1 MVDVLLRLPR
11 IVSLT
16 FALPLLVST
25 FQVVQFPPDPDASP
39 YADEDSQFPRT
50 WRAAESVLSRVEAL
64 KVQEIDALWR
74 ITPLLPVCSNLRSL
88 ELTGEG
94 LASPGGGIASLS
106 EVLKAVTTLRC
117 LRFSTQDTFPD
128 LDLSPIVPSDPVR
141 PDYPPL
147 TTLSLSA
154 AYLHASWLPFSALF
168 ATSLTSLAF
177 ESTESDEEN
186 FSPAAAPPFDFT
198 GTIFPR
204 LASLTLSP
212 FRSVT
217 APILLSA
224 KKENLPQLVNLS
236 LGMHF
241 FSHKL
246 VDELD
251 LASDAVL
258 FDHAKRLLPR
268 QNGIRIF
275 DKYWSLPTRALKKA
289 RPLGIETTSTSVFP
303 AESLVE
309 EDGIDGMRNDLPK
322 AINRA
327 IDFLLL
333 SSQRASASGS
343 NTEWRR
349 LGGLLRDVELE
360 RAAMRC

>member
-1 MVDVLLRLPR
+1 
-11 IVSLT
+11 
-16 FALPLLVST
+16 
-25 FQVVQFPPDPDASP
+25 
-39 YADEDSQFPRT
+39 
-50 WRAAESVLSRVEAL
+50 
-64 KVQEIDALWR
+64 
-74 ITPLLPVCSNLRSL
+74 
-88 ELTGEG
+88 
-94 LASPGGGIASLS
+94 
-106 EVLKAVTTLRC
+106 
-117 LRFSTQDTFPD
+117 
-128 LDLSPIVPSDPVR
+128 
-141 PDYPPL
+141 
-147 TTLSLSA
+147 
-154 AYLHASWLPFSALF
+154 
-168 ATSLTSLAF
+168 
-177 ESTESDEEN
+177 
-186 FSPAAAPPFDFT
+186 
-198 GTIFPR
+198 
-204 LASLTLSP
+204 
-212 FRSVT
+212 
-217 APILLSA
+217 
-224 KKENLPQLVNLS
+224 
-236 LGMHF
+236 MHF